1 MHSFYRR
8 LILELCQALL
18 VAAAIFI
25 PVHAAL
31 QPLTVYFF
39 DVGQADCIL
48 IRTPNFR
55 NILIDAGSNES
66 TERVLSYL
74 TTQKINRLDLVIATH
89 PHEDHIGGMDVV
101 IKRFNIGQVCMPKA
115 ATDTRTFESV
125 LLAIKA
131 KGLKITTARAGLSF
145 DLDPA
150 LKMGLVAPNRESYE
164 NLNDYSAV
172 LRLVYGRTAF
182 LFAGDTGFVSER
194 EMLRAG
200 YDLRADVLKVGH
212 HGSNTSTSA
221 AFLRAV
227 GPRYA
232 VISVGAGNDYGHPGK
247 STLRRLLKSGAEVLR
262 TDREGTIV
270 VTSDGNTIQWTGSK
284 AGE

>member
-1 MHSFYRR
+1 MHSFHRR
-8 LILELCQALL
+8 LVLGLCQVLL
-18 VAAAIFI
+18 VAAVVFT

-31 QPLTVYFF
+31 QPLKVYFF

-48 IRTPNFR
+48 IRTPNSR
-55 NILIDAGSNES
+55 NILIDAGTNES
-66 TERVLSYL
+66 AERVLSYL
-74 TTQKINRLDLVIATH
+74 TAQKISRLDLVIATH
-89 PHEDHIGGMDVV
+89 PHEDHIGGMDAV
-101 IKRFNIGQVCMPKA
+101 IQKYSINQISMPKA
-115 ATDTRTFESV
+115 ATNTRTFESL

-150 LKMGLVAPNRESYE
+150 LKLELVAPNRESYE

-172 LRLVYGRTAF
+172 LRIVYGRTAF
-182 LFAGDTGFVSER
+182 LFAGDAGFTSER

-200 YDLRADVLKVGH
+200 YDLRSDVLKVGH
-212 HGSNTSTSA
+212 HGSNSSTGTG
-221 AFLRAV
+221 FLRVV
-227 GPRYA
+227 GPSYA

-247 STLRRLLKSGAEVLR
+247 STLKRLNKAGIKVLR
-262 TDREGTIV
+262 TDQAGTIIF
-270 VTSDGNTIQWTGSK
+270 TSDGNTVHYK